1 MDIFLYDGWMHACVG
16 ECAGRKGRWM
26 DGRKEG
32 DGVFS
37 YLSIYL
43 VMRSIF

>member
-1 MDIFLYDGWMHACVG
+1 MHAWVNVLEG
-16 ECAGRKGRWM
+16 KGDGRKE
-26 DGRKEG
+26 GRKEG

>member
-1 MDIFLYDGWMHACVG
+1 MMDACMHAWVNVLEG
-16 ECAGRKGRWM
+16 KGDGRM
-26 DGRKEG
+26 EGRKEG